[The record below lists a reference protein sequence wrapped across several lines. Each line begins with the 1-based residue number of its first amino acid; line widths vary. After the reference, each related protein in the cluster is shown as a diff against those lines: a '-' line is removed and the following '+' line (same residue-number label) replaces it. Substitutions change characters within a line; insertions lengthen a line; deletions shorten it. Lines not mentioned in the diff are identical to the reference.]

1 MNSLDF
7 VVVAVY
13 LALMLGLGWWLKDNK
28 SDTDYFL
35 GGKTAGWFPL
45 ALSAMAT
52 QLSAI
57 SFISA
62 PGFVGLRENGG
73 LKWLTYEFGV
83 PLAMLFVMLTIG
95 PALYRSGVIS
105 VYDFLEKRIGTSTR
119 FLISAAFQITRS
131 FATGIMV
138 YAMGLILEAVMGVPF
153 WQSVVII
160 STITILYSL
169 QGGMKAVIYS
179 DAIQMALIVFGLIIC
194 GIVALQG
201 VGGVS
206 EVLQNSDPERLK
218 AVDFDAFGFGDEF
231 GFWPMLIGGFVLYCS
246 YYGTDQSQ
254 AQRILSARNEGDVRR
269 LLIANGL
276 LRFPLT
282 LLYCLVGLVIGVLVS
297 SDPIVLAQIPEGRAD
312 YMMPIFILNYLPH
325 GLIGLLVV
333 AILSA
338 AMSSLSGA
346 INSLAA
352 VTSNDLARMGFEPKS
367 EKAAVRRS
375 RFLAFFWGAVILI
388 FSTLGGSIA
397 PTVIEAIN
405 KVGSALYGPVLAT
418 FLIALFRPGIRPLA
432 ANAGLLIGGGLNLL
446 LWAFVPEL
454 FWMWWNLIGLLV
466 TGAIAIVLGRL
477 MPRTERAQ
485 ASLADANVL
494 VEGGSVDSRSV
505 VMLVSYFALIVLI
518 TVSFAWIPG

>member
-1 MNSLDF
+1 MNTLDF
-7 VVVAVY
+7 IVVAAY
-13 LALMLGLGWWLKDNK
+13 LALMLGLGFWLKDNK
-28 SDTDYFL
+28 SEADYFL
-35 GGKTAGWFPL
+35 GGKSVGWFPL

-62 PGFVGLRENGG
+62 PGFVGLREGGG
-73 LKWLTYEFGV
+73 LKWLAYEFAV
-83 PLAMLFVMLTIG
+83 PLAMLFVMMTIA

-105 VYDFLEKRIGTSTR
+105 IYDFLERRIGTSTR

-153 WQSVVII
+153 WQSVIII
-160 STITILYSL
+160 SIITIIYSL

-179 DAIQMALIVFGLIIC
+179 DAIQMALIVGGLLVC
-194 GIVALQG
+194 GVIAVNGA
-201 VGGVS
+201 GGIE
-206 EVLQNSDPERLK
+206 EVLAASDPSRLQ
-218 AVDFDAFGFGDEF
+218 AIDLDAFGFGDEF
-231 GFWPMLIGGFVLYCS
+231 GFWPMLLGGFVLYCS

-254 AQRILSARNEGDVRR
+254 AQRILSARNEGDVKT
-269 LLIANGL
+269 LLLANGV
-276 LRFPLT
+276 LRFPVT
-282 LLYCLVGLVIGVLVS
+282 LLYCLVGLAIGALVA
-297 SDPIVLAQIPEGRAD
+297 SDPAVMAQIPADKPD
-312 YMMPIFILNYLPH
+312 YMMPVFILTYLPH

-352 VTSNDLARMGFEPKS
+352 VTSDDLDRMGFKPKDD
-367 EKAAVRRS
+367 KAAVRRS
-375 RFLAFFWGAVILI
+375 RLLAFGWGALILA
-388 FSTLGGSIA
+388 FSSFGGSIA

-418 FLIALFRPGIRPLA
+418 FLAALFRPGIRPA
-432 ANAGLLIGGGLNLL
+432 FANAGLLAGGALNLA
-446 LWAFVPEL
+446 LWVFVPGL

-466 TGAIAIVLGRL
+466 AGGIALGLDALTGRVRRPVAEGVVTGSIEAPGHN
-477 MPRTERAQ
+477 
-485 ASLADANVL
+485 ASLL
-494 VEGGSVDSRSV
+494 IG
-505 VMLVSYFALIVLI
+505 YFALIVAI
-518 TVSFAWIPG
+518 SASFALAAA

>member
-1 MNSLDF
+1 MNLFDF
-7 VVVAVY
+7 IVVCAY
-13 LALMLGLGWWLKDNK
+13 LALMLGLGYWLKDNQ
-28 SDTDYFL
+28 SESDYFL
-35 GGKTAGWFPL
+35 GGKSVGWFPL

-62 PGFVGLRENGG
+62 PGFVGLREGGG
-73 LKWLTYEFGV
+73 LKWLAYEFAV
-83 PLAMLFVMLTIG
+83 PLAMLFVMMTIA

-105 VYDFLEKRIGTSTR
+105 IYDFLERRVGTSTR

-153 WQSVVII
+153 WQSVIVI
-160 STITILYSL
+160 SVITILYSL

-179 DAIQMALIVFGLIIC
+179 DAIQMALIVGGLLVC
-194 GIVALQG
+194 GAIAVHD
-201 VGGVS
+201 VGGIG
-206 EVLQNSDPERLK
+206 EVFAASDPSRLQ
-218 AVDFDAFGFGDEF
+218 AIDMGALGLGDEF
-231 GFWPMLIGGFVLYCS
+231 GFWPMLLGGFVLYCS

-254 AQRILSARNEGDVRR
+254 AQRILSARNEGDVRS
-269 LLIANGL
+269 LLIANGV
-276 LRFPLT
+276 LRFPVT
-282 LLYCLVGLVIGVLVS
+282 LLYCLVGLAIGALVA
-297 SDPIVLAQIPEGRAD
+297 SDPAVMAQIPADRPD
-312 YMMPIFILNYLPH
+312 YMMPIFILTYLPH

-352 VTSNDLARMGFEPKS
+352 VTGDDLARMGYAPKDA
-367 EKAAVRRS
+367 KAAVRRS
-375 RFLAFFWGAVILI
+375 RFLAFGWGALILA
-388 FSTLGGSIA
+388 FSSFGGSIA

-418 FLIALFRPGIRPLA
+418 FLIALFMPGIRPA
-432 ANAGLLIGGGLNLL
+432 FANAGLLAGAALNLA
-446 LWAFVPEL
+446 LWTFMPEL

-466 TGAIAIVLGRL
+466 TGTIALGLDLVTGR
-477 MPRTERAQ
+477 PRRAL
-485 ASLADANVL
+485 ASG
-494 VEGGSVDSRSV
+494 VEAGTIESSGRNAP
-505 VMLVSYFALIVLI
+505 MLVGYFVLIVAISASFAL
-518 TVSFAWIPG
+518 AAG